1 MPSVMNST
9 FDHPDTIGVILAGGR
24 SARMGGGDKGL
35 RTVGGSSILARIIA
49 RLLPQTKGLV
59 IGANGEPQRFERF
72 GLPVLPDG
80 PVGAVGPLAGVLAA
94 LRHAGAAGVPF
105 VVSVPC
111 DTPFLPGDLVAG
123 LHEARMRSGAPG
135 AVASSG
141 GRQHPTVGLWPVSC
155 LGDLDEAV
163 LGQGM
168 RRARDAVSRLGFA
181 PAEWAGDVDPF
192 FNVNTPEELAAADAL
207 VAAQERGA

>member
-1 MPSVMNST
+1 MPSVMNIP

-35 RTVGGSSILARIIA
+35 RPVGGAAILARITA
-49 RLLPQTKGLV
+49 RLEPQTRGLV
-59 IGANGEPQRFERF
+59 ISANGEPRRFERL

-80 PVGAVGPLAGVLAA
+80 PGGPLGPLAGILAA

-111 DTPFLPGDLVAG
+111 DTPFLPADLVAR
-123 LHEARMRSGAPG
+123 LHEARLRSGAPG
-135 AVASSG
+135 AVASSC

-155 LGDLDEAV
+155 LPDVDEAV
-163 LGQGM
+163 LGQGI

-192 FNVNTPEELAAADAL
+192 FNVNTPEELAAAEAL
-207 VAAQERGA
+207 AAAEERGP